1 MHDSIGFNRTYTLYS
16 DPSSEKRCSSLQQ
29 PRLPLRERSIKV
41 TLPVICWWWW
51 PPVLVEYYSHKKR
64 SEKYHAYVKLKAFA
78 GACVQRTCK
87 LASFRISVKHNYM
100 KVVKYYDL
108 LLLSHLQNA
117 SITRRTVSTNL
128 GPVSREVNTFRAYY
142 GCHKS
147 RPIFKMTTF
156 HFKSSN
162 FTINPLF
169 SHLKHV
175 ARPHFRTS
183 FLIGSLSRQLLQR
196 PTWLALKT
204 IDPFKKKTIEKIELL
219 P

>member
-1 MHDSIGFNRTYTLYS
+1 
-16 DPSSEKRCSSLQQ
+16 
-29 PRLPLRERSIKV
+29 
-41 TLPVICWWWW
+41 
-51 PPVLVEYYSHKKR
+51 
-64 SEKYHAYVKLKAFA
+64 
-78 GACVQRTCK
+78 
-87 LASFRISVKHNYM
+87 M

-204 IDPFKKKTIEKIELL
+204 IDPFKKKNNRKNRAASLADPMKLELVKQLRGNSKNTLSVQKVFGFLEKRASNH
-219 P
+219 